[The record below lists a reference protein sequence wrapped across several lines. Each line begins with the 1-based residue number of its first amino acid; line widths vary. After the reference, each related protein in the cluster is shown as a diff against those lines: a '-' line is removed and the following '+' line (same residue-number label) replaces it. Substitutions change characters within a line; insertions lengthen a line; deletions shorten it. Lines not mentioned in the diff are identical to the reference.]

1 MFTFSLG
8 FLIGMMATVLVAEI
22 IGRLFDDE
30 DDDDDF
36 PNPYDVQSAC
46 VFDEDLVE
54 DDDDFPNPYEIG

>member
-22 IGRLFDDE
+22 IGRLFDNE
-30 DDDDDF
+30 DDDF

-54 DDDDFPNPYEIG
+54 DDDDFHPRRPL

>member
-22 IGRLFDDE
+22 IGRLFDNE
-30 DDDDDF
+30 D
-36 PNPYDVQSAC
+36 
-46 VFDEDLVE
+46 